1 MAIAEDVD
9 LTLVLPLRARETT
22 TWPRTVRRST
32 PPGSTAASP
41 PSTRERSPS
50 PACAV
55 SPSPTSSDGWGQGAS
70 ASRRCRPCSSRTR
83 RGRLASRPG
92 PAIPLR
98 SAIAVS
104 ASRVGLLG
112 CGFEAEDGMVGGDA
126 AQLLLGGV
134 RSDAAE
140 EDAHL
145 SLPALQVRAQDRW
158 LVVVGDLRGAK
169 WLAPATEPEAALSTD
184 AEVAAPLTA
193 GAPADLEDARA
204 EHADPELCQAGDK
217 AVEDV
222 SCEPAGA
229 LIMRL
234 FSHAATVPARSE
246 AVQVGAALRVPHLPT
261 ARRPAPH
268 QCAPGC
274 AGRAGGHAHTRS
286 RRRRVGHAPGG
297 MRPSGHLV
305 ASSVTMPRR
314 TAPSRAAPRR
324 SAPLRLAPVRSA
336 RWRSAPCRSAPCS
349 SALVRSAC
357 FSTAP
362 RSRVLRPWTPRRLEF
377 LRLA

>member
-112 CGFEAEDGMVGGDA
+112 CGFDAEVADPLGVAAGGDQIA
-126 AQLLLGGV
+126 RAFEG
-134 RSDAAE
+134 E
-140 EDAHL
+140 
-145 SLPALQVRAQDRW
+145 QVD
-158 LVVVGDLRGAK
+158 G
-169 WLAPATEPEAALSTD
+169 
-184 AEVAAPLTA
+184 VAAPLTA

-204 EHADPELCQAGDK
+204 EHADPELCQ
-217 AVEDV
+217 
-222 SCEPAGA
+222 
-229 LIMRL
+229 
-234 FSHAATVPARSE
+234 
-246 AVQVGAALRVPHLPT
+246 
-261 ARRPAPH
+261 
-268 QCAPGC
+268 
-274 AGRAGGHAHTRS
+274 
-286 RRRRVGHAPGG
+286 
-297 MRPSGHLV
+297 
-305 ASSVTMPRR
+305 
-314 TAPSRAAPRR
+314 
-324 SAPLRLAPVRSA
+324 
-336 RWRSAPCRSAPCS
+336 
-349 SALVRSAC
+349 
-357 FSTAP
+357 
-362 RSRVLRPWTPRRLEF
+362 
-377 LRLA
+377 

>member
-1 MAIAEDVD
+1 
-9 LTLVLPLRARETT
+9 
-22 TWPRTVRRST
+22 
-32 PPGSTAASP
+32 
-41 PSTRERSPS
+41 
-50 PACAV
+50 
-55 SPSPTSSDGWGQGAS
+55 
-70 ASRRCRPCSSRTR
+70 
-83 RGRLASRPG
+83 
-92 PAIPLR
+92 
-98 SAIAVS
+98 
-104 ASRVGLLG
+104 
-112 CGFEAEDGMVGGDA
+112 MVVGDA

-145 SLPALQVRAQDRW
+145 SHPALQVRAQDRW

-184 AEVAAPLTA
+184 AEVADPLGVAAGGDQIARAFEGEQVDGVAAPLTA
-193 GAPADLEDARA
+193 GARAGLEDASA

-234 FSHAATVPARSE
+234 FRHAATVPARSE

-274 AGRAGGHAHTRS
+274 AGRAGGHAHTRG

-297 MRPSGHLV
+297 MKPSGHLV

-324 SAPLRLAPVRSA
+324 SAPLRLAPV
-336 RWRSAPCRSAPCS
+336 
-349 SALVRSAC
+349 
-357 FSTAP
+357 STAP